1 MEDMSLESNTFIILL
16 CEATDVTADKGYALA
31 GIPKSLVLN
40 CSLSEF
46 SLE

>member
-16 CEATDVTADKGYALA
+16 CEATAVTADKAHALA
-31 GIPKSLVLN
+31 GIPKSRVLN
-40 CSLSEF
+40 CSLREL